1 MGKKQFRNGSPIKI
15 AIIETDPMRLAG
27 FRVLLEPQEDLQL
40 TSFSMTGIA
49 GASDIDLVILG
60 KRHGESLYLAMHQL
74 RATQPDARVIVTASE
89 TTDSAIL
96 EGLVMGVKG
105 YLHEAAPASEFVQAI
120 RTVNQ
125 GLVWAPRRVLA
136 MFVDRSCLTSRKAP
150 GRPQFTAREKEVL
163 EKLVEGLSN
172 KDISRPL
179 GIAERTVKAHVA
191 KLMRKVGVHNRIALS
206 VHAIAHNLVASR

>member
-1 MGKKQFRNGSPIKI
+1 VGKKQLRNGPPINI
-15 AIIETDPMRLAG
+15 AIIETDPLRLAG
-27 FRVLLEPQEDLQL
+27 LRALLESQEDLQL
-40 TSFSMTGIA
+40 TSFSMAEFA
-49 GASDIDLVILG
+49 GATDIDLVILG
-60 KRHGESLYLAMHQL
+60 KRHGESLSLVMHHL
-74 RATQPDARVIVTASE
+74 KAAQPDARVIVTAPE
-89 TTDSAIL
+89 TTDGAIL
-96 EGLVMGVKG
+96 EALVIGVKG

-136 MFVDRSCLTSRKAP
+136 MFVDRSCLASRKAL

-163 EKLVEGLSN
+163 EMLVEGLSN
-172 KDISRPL
+172 KDISGPL

-191 KLMRKVGVHNRIALS
+191 KLMRKVGVHNRITLS

>member
-1 MGKKQFRNGSPIKI
+1 MGKKQFRNGPPINI
-15 AIIETDPMRLAG
+15 AVIETDPMRLAG
-27 FRVLLEPQEDLQL
+27 FRALLESQEDLQL
-40 TSFSMTGIA
+40 TSFSMKEIA
-49 GASDIDLVILG
+49 GATDIDLVILG
-60 KRHGESLYLAMHQL
+60 KRHGESLSLVMHHL
-74 RATQPDARVIVTASE
+74 RATQPDARVIVAAPE

-96 EGLVMGVKG
+96 EALVIGVKG
-105 YLHEAAPASEFVQAI
+105 YLHEAAPVPDFVQAI

-136 MFVDRSCLTSRKAP
+136 MFVDRSCLTSKKAL

-163 EKLVEGLSN
+163 EMLVEGLSN

-191 KLMRKVGVHNRIALS
+191 KLMRKVGVHNRITLS
-206 VHAIAHNLVASR
+206 VHAIAQNLVASR